1 MKPRFCCIYNIDALS
16 NPKRI
21 YLSNNFCHVYL
32 QEEEAKEEAAAG
44 VHDESVPGAAAPG
57 PRGGALPGG
66 ETARAP
72 QGGQG
77 KTGPDPPEA
86 KVCAMC
92 ADFERVLEV

>member
-1 MKPRFCCIYNIDALS
+1 MKPRFCCIYNIDAPS
-16 NPKRI
+16 DPKRI
-21 YLSNNFCHVYL
+21 NLSINFCHVYL

-44 VHDESVPGAAAPG
+44 VHNESVPGAAAPG

-66 ETARAP
+66 KTARPP

-86 KVCAMC
+86 KVCVMC
-92 ADFERVLEV
+92 SDFEIF

>member
-1 MKPRFCCIYNIDALS
+1 MTQNVLISVI
-16 NPKRI
+16 I
-21 YLSNNFCHVYL
+21 FCHVYL

-44 VHDESVPGAAAPG
+44 VHDESVPRTAAPG

-66 ETARAP
+66 KTARAP

-86 KVCAMC
+86 KVCAIY
-92 ADFERVLEV
+92 ADFVEVFRGFSPKVQ